1 MVEIRRSTV
10 VRAPLEA
17 VWAVLR
23 NFNGHERWHPAV
35 ASSEI
40 EEGAEDD
47 QVGAVRNFQLKDGGR
62 IREQLLALSDVETS
76 FTYCILEAPVFL
88 RNYVASVRLRRV
100 TDEDAC
106 LWEWRASFDPPISE
120 KDQLKRFV
128 AEDIIEAGFRAPRA
142 SLVSG
147 ERVSAPA
154 RATLASRLGR
164 VRDRDHS
171 DHSHSLWRT
180 GSFGGAKHF
189 RRRPRTGRSADSA
202 NRRPASTFIDV
213 YCRRGSFDLAT
224 PPGEFWASKPPGLVE
239 SVGPGVSNV
248 RPGDRVGYACAPPGA
263 YTQIRTMR
271 TELLIQL
278 PRFLS
283 DEAAAALLLKG
294 ITASF
299 LLHDVYAVRR
309 GDMVLVHAAAG
320 GVGQLLCRWAKSLGA
335 TVIGVTSS
343 EVKSEQAKRVG
354 CDHVII
360 ASREDFADAVMGLTD
375 GTGAQVVY
383 DAVGKDTFEGS
394 IRALAVRG
402 HLVSFGQASGDVGAY
417 SIDKLSNRSV
427 TLSRPNYGHYTD
439 TAEKLRL
446 QTDRLFTAL
455 QSGVLVPEA
464 PRRYALVDA
473 RAAHS
478 DLEGRKTTGA
488 LVLIT

>member
-23 NFNGHERWHPAV
+23 NFNGHDRWHPAV

-40 EEGAEDD
+40 EEGAEED
-47 QVGAVRNFQLKDGGR
+47 QVGAVRNFRLVDGGR

-76 FTYCILEAPVFL
+76 FTYCILEAPAFL
-88 RNYVASVRLRRV
+88 RNYVANVRLRRV
-100 TDEDAC
+100 TDDDTC
-106 LWEWRASFDPPISE
+106 LWEWRASFDPPTTE
-120 KDQLKRFV
+120 KDRLRRFV
-128 AEDIIEAGFRAPRA
+128 AEDIIEAGFRAFRA

-147 ERVSAPA
+147 ERVSAQLTRPSLPVSGGVSGIATTAIILTRYGGPEVLEAQKVFAADPGPGEA
-154 RATLASRLGR
+154 RIRQTAVG
-164 VRDRDHS
+164 V
-171 DHSHSLWRT
+171 
-180 GSFGGAKHF
+180 
-189 RRRPRTGRSADSA
+189 
-202 NRRPASTFIDV
+202 NFIDV
-213 YCRRGSFDLAT
+213 YCRRGSFDLVT
-224 PPGEFWASKPPGLVE
+224 PPGVLGLEAAGLVE

-248 RPGDRVGYACAPPGA
+248 RLGDRVGYACAPPGA
-263 YTQIRTMR
+263 YTAIRTMR
-271 TELLIQL
+271 SDLLIQL

-294 ITASF
+294 MTAGF
-299 LLHDVYAVRR
+299 LLHDVYTVER
-309 GDMVLVHAAAG
+309 GDIVLVHAAAG

-343 EVKSEQAKRVG
+343 KVKSEQAKRIG

-360 ASREDFADAVMGLTD
+360 ASREDFADAVMSLTD
-375 GTGAQVVY
+375 GKGAQVVY

-446 QTDRLFTAL
+446 QTDRLFAAL
-455 QSGVLVPEA
+455 QSGALVPEA